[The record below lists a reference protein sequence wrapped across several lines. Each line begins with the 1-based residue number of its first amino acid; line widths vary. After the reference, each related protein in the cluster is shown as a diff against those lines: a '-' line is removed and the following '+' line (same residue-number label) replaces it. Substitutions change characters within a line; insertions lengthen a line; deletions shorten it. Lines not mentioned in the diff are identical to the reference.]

1 MSIEI
6 YKKRIFEDDLEEE
19 IRNNNIDMARNSD
32 DT

>member
-1 MSIEI
+1 MSLEI